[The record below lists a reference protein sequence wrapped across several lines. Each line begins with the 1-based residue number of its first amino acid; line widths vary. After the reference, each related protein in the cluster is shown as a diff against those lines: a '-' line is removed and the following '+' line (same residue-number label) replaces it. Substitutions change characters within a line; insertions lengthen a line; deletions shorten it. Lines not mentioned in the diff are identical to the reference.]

1 VTTFHCTQNALS
13 HIGADEKVL
22 YAETPTL
29 IDANLITLVAGM
41 VTTTVFLIEVGVY
54 LTGSLDLESFAVL
67 DLPPAAQVAAAV
79 GWYPLCMLLVA
90 RSFQRFRRRYLVLT
104 NKKIV
109 YRDGN
114 EQPRIVP
121 YSGLSGAVT
130 IEGEYHHCCF
140 VTDVLLTFDED
151 VDKLERLASLH
162 NPNAVE
168 AKIKAIVHAL
178 RQKRNAGKTASSS
191 AQQHHDDDSSV

>member
-1 VTTFHCTQNALS
+1 
-13 HIGADEKVL
+13 
-22 YAETPTL
+22 
-29 IDANLITLVAGM
+29 M

-67 DLPPAAQVAAAV
+67 DLPPAAQVVAAV

-109 YRDGN
+109 YRDGG
-114 EQPRIVP
+114 EHPRILP
-121 YSGLSGAVT
+121 YSVLSGAVT

-140 VTDVLLTFDED
+140 VTDVLLTFEDD

-162 NPNAVE
+162 NPVAVE
-168 AKIKAIVHAL
+168 AKIKAIVNAL
-178 RQKRNAGKTASSS
+178 RQKRKATTSSNALSSS
-191 AQQHHDDDSSV
+191 SHHAADESESSV